1 MMIAS
6 WRFPSGARRACS
18 TALVV
23 VVAAFGV
30 SAWGSPAVW
39 ALSGGDGLIAV
50 RTSAGIEVA
59 APDGSDAHLIVSN
72 GANASDGNEMSW
84 SPTGTQIAYVGQD
97 NQVWVARADGSDAHV
112 VSLPTEPGT
121 ARWPQWS
128 PDGRVTY
135 NMSLHAYLVDAD
147 GTHRQALPSSYWT
160 AWTPDGRLV
169 LLRVNPS
176 RLIIGRA
183 DATAFRRIAPDPR
196 GELAPGDPWQFGSG
210 GLVAYHVYDGPTGE
224 QWVNYYHLAG
234 RTLTAP
240 TDSRLD
246 GRDSVTLSPSG
257 ARSAVVRGGQLD
269 IWDVDPQTLG
279 LTYEG
284 SGLVFSP
291 SPWGSVTAWQ
301 PTCTITSSASNT
313 TVSGTAGS
321 DLICVSGSGD
331 IVRGRGGND
340 VVYVTGRDDV
350 VRGGTGRDVLVV
362 HGGRNTA
369 RGGHGRDLINIR
381 DGARSSVVN
390 GGRGTDVCIAD
401 SRDRL
406 VSCS

>member
-1 MMIAS
+1 MIAS
-6 WRFPSGARRACS
+6 WRVPRTARHACCVV
-18 TALVV
+18 LV
-23 VVAAFGV
+23 VVAAAF
-30 SAWGSPAVW
+30 SASASSAPVAL
-39 ALSGGDGLIAV
+39 ALSGADGLIAV

-84 SPTGTQIAYVGQD
+84 SPTGTHIAYVGQD
-97 NQVWVARADGSDAHV
+97 NQVWVARADGSHAHV

-135 NMSLHAYLVDAD
+135 NMSQHTYVVDAD

-169 LLRVNPS
+169 MLRVNPS

-183 DATAFRRIAPDPR
+183 NGTAFRRIAPDPR
-196 GELAPGDPWQFGSG
+196 RDLAPGDPWQFGSG
-210 GLVAYHVYDGPTGE
+210 GLVAYHVYDAPIGE

-257 ARSAVVRGGQLD
+257 ERSAVVRGGQLD
-269 IWDVDPQTLG
+269 IWDVDPQTLS

-284 SGLVFSP
+284 PGLVFSP

-301 PTCTITSSASNT
+301 PTCTITSTASNA
-313 TVSGTAGS
+313 TVSGTAGN

-340 VVYVTGRDDV
+340 VLYVIGRDDV

-362 HGGRNTA
+362 HGGRNTV
-369 RGGHGRDLINIR
+369 RGGHGMDVINIR
-381 DGARSSVVN
+381 DGAKPSVAN
-390 GGRGTDVCIAD
+390 GGLGTDVCIAD
-401 SRDRL
+401 PADRL